1 MTGPIENYPSRRN
14 TYNSKNVSSV
24 GDYVYTEYSADTY
37 EQLQLAV
44 HTMLGGI
51 KSQFLHQQRPDLAE
65 QVLYEMKD
73 SRGKVRVPKGDY
85 VVDDYLQSLYEDPNT
100 YIRYPLI
107 SPPLFSSWVRAMEST
122 APYIPHDI
130 HLGNI
135 AYYSPDCLLM
145 FDYESAE
152 VDPDL
157 SHFVGMS
164 HELATIM
171 GIPYQELPEILRTS
185 DEDTWNSRLQ
195 EQFLLTELR
204 RAQFTNSL
212 TANLVEMGFHTVVVL
227 PTRHILFESVRVS
240 NDEGTWV
247 LVQERDCSD
256 YLSTLRD
263 DELVQFFPTGQDPDP
278 VIDLKYD

>member
-1 MTGPIENYPSRRN
+1 MTGPIEKYPSLWS
-14 TYNSKNVSSV
+14 TYDSKNVFSI
-24 GDYVYTEYSADTY
+24 GDYVYTEYSANTY

-44 HTMLGGI
+44 HTMFGGI

-65 QVLYEMKD
+65 QVSYEMKD

-85 VVDDYLQSLYEDPNT
+85 VVDDYLQRLYEDPNA

-107 SPPLFSSWVRAMEST
+107 SPPLFSNWVHAMEST
-122 APYIPHDI
+122 APYIPYDI

-145 FDYESAE
+145 FDYEGAE
-152 VDPDL
+152 VDSDL

-185 DEDTWNSRLQ
+185 DEDIWNSRLQ
-195 EQFLLTELR
+195 EQFILTELR
-204 RAQFTNSL
+204 RAHLTNSL
-212 TANLVEMGFHTVVVL
+212 TANLVEMGFQTVAVV
-227 PTRHILFESVRVS
+227 PTRHTLFESVRVS

-247 LVQERDCSD
+247 LVQESDCSD

-263 DELVQFFPTGQDPDP
+263 DEFVQFFPTSQDPEP
-278 VIDLKYD
+278 VIDSMYD